1 MTEFPVACCLSADE
15 LAQRER
21 EIRALFAD
29 ALRDSHRRPNGLHLS
44 FADGSSRRVE
54 ALAEAERRC
63 CAFLTFRTTA
73 TGLTIEAPAGAGD
86 TLDGFAALADE
97 TLRR

>member
-1 MTEFPVACCLSADE
+1 MSWRSASARSGRCSRTLSATRTAEPNRLD
-15 LAQRER
+15 
-21 EIRALFAD
+21 
-29 ALRDSHRRPNGLHLS
+29 LR

-73 TGLTIEAPAGAGD
+73 TGLTIEAPAGAED